1 MIKYLPS
8 IYPDESVYSYLCRLY
23 VHGGFVWH
31 RGFANEVFSR
41 WNECPEY
48 NFVNALDKDFRN
60 TLERHIS
67 LERLVIEHSLFGY
80 YARFLPQE
88 RRLRAFNH
96 AMNNEPFIHKF
107 LPIPTAKKDYY
118 LRYCPV
124 CIEAD
129 REQYGES
136 YFHIQHQIPSV
147 HVCALHNCK
156 LVDTAISN
164 TKQRSCIMMPL
175 EQIIAENG
183 IGETVECESDNINI
197 RVAKYINEVLHQ
209 QFNFNAETLISD
221 YLTVKL
227 KEPYVS
233 PRGEQRNLVELN
245 RDMAIYFDG
254 LTAYDITKQRL
265 AYIFRNNYFNPY
277 DILLVA
283 MFEGITPKDLCSYKG
298 YTEPKH
304 IIFDRKV
311 RELKEQGKGVC
322 EIGKIMGVNHEVV
335 RKVLSGAYDRNK
347 NHVMP
352 CRNQRWDWEKIDDK
366 CCNDFERTVSSYT
379 QANPNGIVSRQT
391 VAGLF
396 DLKDK
401 SLRNLPRLSAL
412 IAEYKQINHPL
423 PT

>member
-23 VHGGFVWH
+23 VHGGFMWH

-41 WNECPEY
+41 WNEYPEY
-48 NFVNALDKDFRN
+48 NFVNALNKDFRSV
-60 TLERHIS
+60 LERHIS
-67 LERLVIEHSLFGY
+67 FERLVLEHSLFSY

-88 RRLRAFNH
+88 RRLKAFNH
-96 AMNNEPFIHKF
+96 AMNNELFIHRF
-107 LPIPTAKKDYY
+107 LPIPTDKKDYY

-147 HVCALHNCK
+147 RVCALHNCE
-156 LVDTAISN
+156 LVDTAIPN
-164 TKQRSCIMMPL
+164 TKQKSCIMIPL

-183 IGETVECESDNINI
+183 IGETVEYEADDINI
-197 RVAKYINEVLHQ
+197 RVAKYIDEVIHQ
-209 QFNFNAETLISD
+209 PFNFNAETLISD

-254 LTAYDITKQRL
+254 LRAYDITKQRL
-265 AYIFRNNYFNPY
+265 AYLFRNNSFNPY
-277 DILLVA
+277 DILLSA
-283 MFEGITPKDLCSYKG
+283 MFACITPQDLCLFEG
-298 YTEPKH
+298 YNEPKH

-335 RKVLSGAYDRNK
+335 RKILSGTYGRDK
-347 NHVMP
+347 NHVTP
-352 CRNQRWDWEKIDDK
+352 SRSQRWDWKTIDDD
-366 CCNDFERTVSSYT
+366 CCKEFSSRVDSYR
-379 QANPNGIVSRQT
+379 ASNPDGIISKRV
-391 VAGLF
+391 VADLF

-401 SLRNLPRLSAL
+401 ALRNLPRLMAM
-412 IAEYKQINHPL
+412 IADYRERKG
-423 PT
+423 

>member
-41 WNECPEY
+41 WNEYPEY
-48 NFVNALDKDFRN
+48 NFANALSKDFRN

-67 LERLVIEHSLFGY
+67 LERFVIEHSLFGY

-88 RRLRAFNH
+88 RRLRAYNH
-96 AMNNEPFIHKF
+96 AMNNEPFIHRF
-107 LPIPTAKKDYY
+107 LPIPTDKKDYY

-147 HVCALHNCK
+147 HVCALHNCE
-156 LVDTAISN
+156 LVDTAVPN
-164 TKQRSCIMMPL
+164 TKRRSCIMMPL

-183 IGETVECESDNINI
+183 IGETIEYETDNINI
-197 RVAKYINEVLHQ
+197 RVARYINEVLHQ
-209 QFNFNAETLISD
+209 SFDIYADTLMGD

-233 PRGEQRNLVELN
+233 PRGEQRHLAELD
-245 RDMAIYFDG
+245 RDMALYFES
-254 LTAYDITKQRL
+254 LTFYDISKQRL
-265 AYIFRNNYFNPY
+265 AHIFRNNYFNPY

-283 MFEGITPKDLCSYKG
+283 MFEGITPKDLCLYAG

-304 IIFDRKV
+304 VIFDRKV
-311 RELKEQGKGVC
+311 RELKEQGKCIC
-322 EIGKIMGVNHEVV
+322 EIGKIMGVSHEAV
-335 RKVLSGAYDRNK
+335 RKVLLGTYDREK
-347 NHVMP
+347 NHVAP
-352 CRNQRWDWEKIDDK
+352 NRSQRWDWETIDDE
-366 CCNDFERTVSSYT
+366 CCKDFDSKVSSYIEV
-379 QANPNGIVSRQT
+379 NPNAIISKRT
-391 VAGLF
+391 VAVIF

-401 SLRNLPRLSAL
+401 TLRNLPRLKKM
-412 IAEYKQINHPL
+412 IVDYRME
-423 PT
+423 